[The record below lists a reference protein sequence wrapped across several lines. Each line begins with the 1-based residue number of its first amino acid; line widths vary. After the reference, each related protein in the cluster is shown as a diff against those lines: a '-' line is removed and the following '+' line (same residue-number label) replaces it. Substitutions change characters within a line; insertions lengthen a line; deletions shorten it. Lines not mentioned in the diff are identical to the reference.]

1 MTFSVLPRLCN
12 SFPRS
17 VITFRGTLTLTIWA
31 CTGALVQAQIVN
43 SWTNPGSGAWEDA
56 AKWSLGARPASSQ
69 TVAITNAVRSGATD
83 LAGDTAGGAVSVSGD
98 AASGGAAMGDQVKS
112 STTGLVG
119 STASGLNSIV
129 SGMLSGF

>member
-1 MTFSVLPRLCN
+1 M
-12 SFPRS
+12 
-17 VITFRGTLTLTIWA
+17 
-31 CTGALVQAQIVN
+31 
-43 SWTNPGSGAWEDA
+43 
-56 AKWSLGARPASSQ
+56 
-69 TVAITNAVRSGATD
+69 
-83 LAGDTAGGAVSVSGD
+83 SGD